1 MKAPLEILSEYQ
13 AKARK
18 LKEMGSQHKEL
29 QPLTVQEVLFIRAVL
44 HPTAKKE
51 SRDVTRNLIKFL
63 CDKAICTAQDIYDE
77 LGYVDKPV
85 LHRLKKFREHGLV
98 RRESKKYYMPT
109 MRMLELKDKYL
120 ERVCGE

>member
-1 MKAPLEILSEYQ
+1 VKTPLEILSEYQ
-13 AKARK
+13 QKCEK
-18 LKEMGSQHKEL
+18 LKAIGSQHKEL
-29 QPLTVQEVLFIRAVL
+29 QPLTVQEVLFIRATL

-51 SRDVTRNLIKFL
+51 SKEITRKLILYL
-63 CDKAICTAQDIYDE
+63 CNQGICTAQDIYND
-77 LGYVDKPV
+77 LGYHDKPI

-109 MRMLELKDKYL
+109 PRMLELREKYL